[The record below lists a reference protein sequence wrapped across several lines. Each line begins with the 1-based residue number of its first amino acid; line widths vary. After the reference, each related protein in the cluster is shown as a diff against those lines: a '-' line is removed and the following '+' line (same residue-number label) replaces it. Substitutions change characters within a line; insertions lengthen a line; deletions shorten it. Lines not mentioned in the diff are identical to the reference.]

1 MSKRVTLSIPDALYR
16 KLEEW
21 RDSFNLSRVFQD
33 ALAEMIRRKESL
45 MERLQDDMPQIIA
58 RLRQEKREAE
68 GSWEKRG
75 HDRGL
80 KWARGAHWLDLKKML
95 ACGADSLLED
105 SALFPDS
112 FQKALAE
119 EAAEIG
125 DDDREAFDCSF
136 AEGWIRGV
144 REFWTMVEDKL

>member
-45 MERLQDDMPQIIA
+45 MERFHDDLPQIIA

-68 GSWEKRG
+68 GSWEKLG

-80 KWARGAHWLDLKKML
+80 LWARSAHWLDLKKTL
-95 ACGADSLLED
+95 SCDAHTLLGDTSPFSDAFWKSL
-105 SALFPDS
+105 
-112 FQKALAE
+112 E
-119 EAAEIG
+119 EETAGI
-125 DDDREAFDCSF
+125 DREDRADFTGTF
-136 AEGWIRGV
+136 AEGWLAGV